1 MNRRRFLQG
10 TSIAAAAAAS
20 AAVLGNAGA
29 FGQEEVGRR
38 GNAGPHT
45 LPPSIAA
52 LASRKGEAR
61 PITTAERGERLQR
74 AQALMQQTKM
84 GALLLAGSTSL
95 VYFTGLRWGN
105 SERMTAYILPAK
117 GAGFIVC
124 PFFEEERVRERLS
137 TVPNGDQIRV
147 YTWLEDESP
156 YKLVAKG
163 LADAGMRTGTI
174 GIEEKTPFVFANEVA
189 KACPGWHVVDGTPIT
204 AGCRMIKSPAE
215 LALMRLANDVTLKV
229 YEAAWKAGHPGMA
242 TSDFSALVSAAYNRV
257 GFPGFA
263 SCETGIYSAL
273 PHGSITPQV
282 IQENDIVLI
291 DDGCTV
297 EGYQS
302 DISRT
307 FVYGKPTDKMLRV
320 FDIVKQAQTAAF
332 HAAKSGNECQ
342 SVDTA
347 ARKVITD
354 AGYGPDYKTFTHRL
368 GHGIGMDGHEWTY
381 LVRGNTTRLQN
392 NMTFSDEPGIYLR
405 GEFGVRLEDDM
416 IITPQGGEL
425 FTPQSRSLTEPFA
438 V

>member
-1 MNRRRFLQG
+1 MDRRRFLHG
-10 TSIAAAAAAS
+10 SLVAAATS
-20 AAVLGNAGA
+20 FTLPA
-29 FGQEEVGRR
+29 FAQEEGSRR
-38 GNAGPHT
+38 AESASRP

-52 LASRKGEAR
+52 LTSRKSEMK
-61 PITTAERGERLQR
+61 PITTAERGERLER
-74 AQALMQQTKM
+74 AQALMRQQKM

-124 PFFEEERVRERLS
+124 PFFEEERVRERLT

-163 LADAGMRTGTI
+163 LADAGLRTGTL
-174 GIEEKTPFVFANEVA
+174 GIEEKTPFVYANEVA
-189 KACPGWHVVDGTPIT
+189 KACPGWQVVDGTPIT

-282 IQENDIVLI
+282 IKENDIVLI

-297 EGYQS
+297 DGYWS

-332 HAAKSGNECQ
+332 HAAKAGNECQ
-342 SVDTA
+342 AVDAA

-354 AGYGPDYKTFTHRL
+354 AGFGPDYKTFTHRL
-368 GHGIGMDGHEWTY
+368 GHGIGMDMHEWTY
-381 LVRGNTTRLQN
+381 LVRGNTTRMQS

-405 GEFGVRLEDDM
+405 GEFGIRLEDDM
-416 IITPQGGEL
+416 IITPEGGQL
-425 FTPQSRSLTEPFA
+425 FTPQSKSLTEPFA

>member
-1 MNRRRFLQG
+1 MHRRRFLQG
-10 TSIAAAAAAS
+10 SLVTAGALADVSAAAQRS
-20 AAVLGNAGA
+20 TPRSTDGD
-29 FGQEEVGRR
+29 
-38 GNAGPHT
+38 PDK

-52 LASRKGEAR
+52 LTSRKSEAV
-61 PITTAERGERLQR
+61 PITNSER
-74 AQALMQQTKM
+74 AQRVERAQQLLQQYKM

-105 SERMTAYILPAK
+105 SERMMAYVIPAK
-117 GAGFIVC
+117 GSAFIVC
-124 PFFEEERVRERLS
+124 PSFEEDRVRERLS
-137 TVPNGDQIRV
+137 TVPSGESIRV
-147 YTWLEDESP
+147 YTWHEDESP
-156 YKLVAKG
+156 YKLVGKG
-163 LADAGMRTGTI
+163 LLDAGLRTGSL
-174 GIEEKTPFVFANEVA
+174 GIEERTPFVFADGIA
-189 KACPGWHVVDGTPIT
+189 KACPGWHLVDGTPVS

-215 LALMRLANDVTLKV
+215 LALMRLANQVTLEV

-242 TSDFSALVSAAYNRV
+242 TSDFSALIGAGYNRV
-257 GFPGFA
+257 GFPGYA

-282 IQENDIVLI
+282 IREDDIVLI

-307 FVYGKPTDKMLRV
+307 FVYGKPTDKMQQV
-320 FDIVKQAQTAAF
+320 FDIVKRAQTAAF
-332 HAAKSGNECQ
+332 EAAKSGSECQ
-342 SVDTA
+342 SVDAA

-381 LVRGNTTRLQN
+381 LVRGNTTLLQS
-392 NMTFSDEPGIYLR
+392 NMTFSDEPGIYLK

-416 IITPQGGEL
+416 IITPKGGEL
-425 FTPQSRSLTEPFA
+425 FTPQSHSLTESTLR
-438 V
+438 

>member
-10 TSIAAAAAAS
+10 SVIVVGVTAQSDAWSQREARQ
-20 AAVLGNAGA
+20 GGGAGK
-29 FGQEEVGRR
+29 
-38 GNAGPHT
+38 P

-52 LASRKGEAR
+52 LTSRKGEAV
-61 PITTAERGERLQR
+61 PITTAERGERVRR
-74 AQALMQQTKM
+74 AQELMQQQKM

-105 SERMTAYILPAK
+105 SERMTAYVIPAK
-117 GAGFIVC
+117 GAAFIVC
-124 PFFEEERVRERLS
+124 PFFEEERVRERLT
-137 TVPNGDQIRV
+137 TVPDGDKIRV

-163 LADAGMRTGTI
+163 LADAGLRTGAL
-174 GIEEKTPFVFANEVA
+174 GIEEKTPFVYANEVA
-189 KACPGWHVVDGTPIT
+189 KACPGWHVIDGTSVT

-215 LALMRLANDVTLKV
+215 LALMQLANDVTLKV

-263 SCETGIYSAL
+263 SCETGMYSAL
-273 PHGSITPQV
+273 PHGSITPQT
-282 IQENDIVLI
+282 IRENDIVLI

-307 FVYGKPTDKMLRV
+307 FVYGTPTDKMKQV
-320 FDIVKQAQTAAF
+320 FDIVKRAQTAAF
-332 HAAKSGNECQ
+332 QAAKAGSECQ
-342 SVDTA
+342 GVDGA

-381 LVRGNTTRLQN
+381 LVRGNTTKLQS

-416 IITPQGGEL
+416 VITAEGGKL
-425 FTPQSRSLTEPFA
+425 FTPQSGSLTEPFA
-438 V
+438 L